1 MPLAPAGSDHD
12 LPPSAPPGPVSGDAV
27 PTEHHKPL
35 ALRDAAEA
43 QVMAAKSMQRIHH
56 GAYELLR
63 FSEIFPGGT
72 TSMSSQGDAADAVDG
87 DIKDAGPSSSSHAAL
102 LAMSKSSDGIVN
114 ELRNMTAYAAR
125 AEGAGPTFV
134 LPQAAQELD
143 TSRDINSMSHT
154 KRLHKSR
161 RASGDMS
168 SSRKRK
174 SSIVHAAC
182 YECHR
187 TETPQWRPGPDGPNT
202 LCNVCGLL
210 YAKRQ
215 VRNKGSSKGS
225 SKEGSH
231 GNSRMAASCA
241 LSWPS

>member
-12 LPPSAPPGPVSGDAV
+12 LPPPAPPGPVTGDAV
-27 PTEHHKPL
+27 PAGQH
-35 ALRDAAEA
+35 ALPALSDAAEA
-43 QVMAAKSMQRIHH
+43 QVMAAASMQRIHH

-72 TSMSSQGDAADAVDG
+72 TSMSSQGDVLDG
-87 DIKDAGPSSSSHAAL
+87 DGNLAGSSSGHAAL
-102 LAMSKSSDGIVN
+102 RAMSKSSDGIVN
-114 ELRNMTAYAAR
+114 ELRNITALAAR
-125 AEGAGPTFV
+125 AEGAGVTFV
-134 LPQAAQELD
+134 LPQASQEPSTNRD
-143 TSRDINSMSHT
+143 TPHT
-154 KRLHKSR
+154 KRLHGNR

-174 SSIVHAAC
+174 NSIVRTTCH
-182 YECHR
+182 ECHR
-187 TETPQWRPGPDGPNT
+187 AETPQWRPGPDGPNT

-215 VRNKGSSKGS
+215 VRHKGS
-225 SKEGSH
+225 SKEGSKGGSK
-231 GNSRMAASCA
+231 GNSREESRKAASCA